1 MIFNS
6 IFIKLLFFI
15 HSAIVLLYLIINL
28 SIIPVIYA
36 YILFYSYEKTNIQLL
51 FQTLKS
57 YVKLKMSSAKPLQT
71 QRNSSLCFL

>member
-15 HSAIVLLYLIINL
+15 HSAIVLLYFIINL